1 MDESNNP
8 GNRRSRRSN
17 VLLAATLELGATTF
31 SVKLRN
37 LSEHGALIE
46 GPNLP
51 IEGSEILFKRNDL
64 NVPGRIAWVNG
75 THAGIA
81 FSVTLSTQD
90 VLQNIPQP
98 TPRVQSEYKRPGF
111 GPRVLSPQEQAAME
125 HWMALMAM
133 KRF

>member
-17 VLLAATLELGATTF
+17 VLLAATLQLGTQSY

-46 GPNLP
+46 GKDLP
-51 IEGSEILFKRNDL
+51 IEGSELQFKRNDL
-64 NVPGRIAWVNG
+64 SVPGRVAWVNG
-75 THAGIA
+75 SHAGIA
-81 FSVTLSTQD
+81 FSRALSTQD

-98 TPRVQSEYKRPGF
+98 KPRVHADYKRPGF
-111 GPRVLSPQEQAAME
+111 QPRALSAQEQAAME
-125 HWMALMAM
+125 HWMSLMAM
-133 KRF
+133 KRY